1 MYLST
6 IKNYKSINLKIEKL
20 KYFIAI
26 LLLLCFSTCTQE
38 EKSADSLYLVAT
50 TGMIKDAIENIA
62 KEKANV
68 FGMMGPGVDPHL
80 YKPTPKDLTELRK
93 ADIVFYNGLHLEG
106 KMGEVF
112 EQLAKQKPVFAIA
125 DGINQSLLIAP
136 QDGYQVHDPHIWF
149 DVSLWQK
156 AVSYAGKKL
165 AESDAQNKTYY
176 EKNTKAY
183 SQQLDSLHQWVSE
196 KISLIPEKQRVLIT
210 AHDAFGYFGN
220 TYEVNVKG
228 LQGIST
234 LSEFGLRD
242 VSELVNFIV
251 ENNIKAV
258 FVESSVSSK
267 SLETVVSG
275 CEEKGHTVKIGG
287 TLYSDAMGAEG
298 TPEGTYIGMVQ
309 ANVTTIVN
317 SLK

>member
-1 MYLST
+1 M
-6 IKNYKSINLKIEKL
+6 KIEKI
-20 KYFIAI
+20 KYIAI
-26 LLLLCFSTCTQE
+26 LFLLSFTACKQE
-38 EKSADSLYLVAT
+38 EKATDSLYLVAT

-62 KEKANV
+62 KDKAHV

-93 ADIVFYNGLHLEG
+93 ADIIFYNGLHLEG

-112 EQLAKQKPVFAIA
+112 EQLAKQKPVFALA
-125 DGINQSLLIAP
+125 DGIDNSLLIAP
-136 QDGYQVHDPHIWF
+136 QDGSQAHDPHIWF

-156 AVSYAGKKL
+156 AVNYAGNRL
-165 AESDAQNKTYY
+165 AESDAPNKKFY
-176 EKNTKAY
+176 EQNTKAY
-183 SQQLDSLHQWVSE
+183 AQQLDSLHQWVGE
-196 KISLIPEKQRVLIT
+196 QISLIPEKQRVLIT

-220 TYEVNVKG
+220 TYEVDVKG

-251 ENNIKAV
+251 DNNIKAV

-287 TLYSDAMGAEG
+287 TLYSDAMGAKG
-298 TPEGTYIGMVQ
+298 TPEGTYIGMVR
-309 ANVTTIVN
+309 ANVNTIVN